1 MLYLRLKKGS
11 NMKMNKI
18 TKYLTIAIMLV
29 ASSISLKA
37 QTVTVMQPLSLDSCV
52 NMALAN
58 NREVKA
64 AGLQAR
70 QYRHTEKAYFA
81 NFFPNIKG
89 SVRDLWSDAD
99 GLLGKT
105 FDIAGAFRSAPAELQ
120 QMLATKFPELAKAIM
135 GLDPVT
141 IGVDWKVGNL
151 FQADLSV
158 EQPIYMGGKVSA
170 AYKMAKLGHR
180 MAEYNVQLT
189 EDEVVVATH
198 QAYALLLHATQ
209 MQKVAQHY
217 DSLLGKLMTD
227 VTNAKKHGLRSNN
240 DVLKVKVKKGESE
253 LQLRQAENGVKLARM
268 NLCHHIGLPLS
279 TPVEVRELEFVNAD
293 VLAEGA
299 AAVNNGDVTAPMAV
313 SRASSDASI
322 TARPDYA
329 ILEQKTQMAAQKV
342 KLTRSEFLPQLG
354 VMAMYSYQKGLKVMD
369 QYLFKK
375 PGFGVVVNLS
385 IPIYHANEAYHKV
398 RASKLEYERTVLE
411 QQDLMEKM
419 NLQLQQ
425 SANKLDES
433 ILELELTET
442 ALESAT
448 ENLHAQQS
456 AFRNGLGP
464 VSDILEA
471 QTLWQQAYARNVTA
485 KAQLLVA
492 SAEYKKACGQ
502 L

>member
-1 MLYLRLKKGS
+1 
-11 NMKMNKI
+11 MKMFKRLLVI
-18 TKYLTIAIMLV
+18 GLTIA
-29 ASSISLKA
+29 ASFVGVHA
-37 QTVTVMQPLSLDSCV
+37 QTAEVMQPLSLDSCV

-64 AGLQAR
+64 AGVQAR
-70 QYRHTEKAYFA
+70 QYRHTQKAYFA

-89 SVRDLWSDAD
+89 SVRDLWSTVD
-99 GLLGKT
+99 GFLGVQ
-105 FDIAGAFRSAPAELQ
+105 FDLAGAFREAPAQLQ
-120 QMLATKFPELAKAIM
+120 QMMMEKFPDLTKAIM
-135 GLDPVT
+135 GMDPLK
-141 IGVDWKVGNL
+141 IGIDYKVDNI
-151 FQADLSV
+151 FQAGVTV
-158 EQPIYMGGKVSA
+158 EQPLYMGGKVSA
-170 AYKMAKLGHR
+170 AYKMAKLGRR
-180 MAEYNVQLT
+180 MSEYNVQLT
-189 EDEVVVATH
+189 ENEVIVATH

-209 MQKVAQHY
+209 MQKVAQNY
-217 DSLLGKLMTD
+217 DSLLSKLMTD

-268 NLCHHIGLPLS
+268 NLCHQIGLPLG

-293 VLAEGA
+293 VLAEEKVAGENTA
-299 AAVNNGDVTAPMAV
+299 ANAPIAV
-313 SRASSDASI
+313 SRASGDATI

-329 ILEQKTQMAAQKV
+329 ILEQKTQLAAQKV

-354 VMAMYSYQKGLKVMD
+354 VMANYSYAHGLKVMD
-369 QYLFKK
+369 QYMFKK
-375 PGFGVVVNLS
+375 PGFSVLVNLS
-385 IPIYHANEAYHKV
+385 VPIYHANEAYHKV

-411 QQDLMEKM
+411 QQDLMDKM

-425 SANKLDES
+425 CANKLDES

-442 ALESAT
+442 ALESAA
-448 ENLHAQQS
+448 ENLRAQES

>member
-1 MLYLRLKKGS
+1 
-11 NMKMNKI
+11 MKMFKKLFVI
-18 TKYLTIAIMLV
+18 GLAFT
-29 ASSISLKA
+29 ASVVGLRA
-37 QTVTVMQPLSLDSCV
+37 QMVEVMQPLSLDSCIT
-52 NMALAN
+52 MALAN

-64 AGLQAR
+64 AGMQAR

-99 GLLGKT
+99 GFIGKT
-105 FDIAGAFRSAPAELQ
+105 FDIAGVLKTAPAEVQ
-120 QMLATKFPELAKAIM
+120 QMLATKFPELVQAIM
-135 GLDPVT
+135 GLDPVS

-158 EQPIYMGGKVSA
+158 EQPLYMGGKVSA

-189 EDEVVVATH
+189 EDEVIVATH

-209 MQKVAQHY
+209 MQQVAQHY
-217 DSLLGKLMTD
+217 DSLLAKLMTD

-253 LQLRQAENGVKLARM
+253 LQLRQAENGVRLARM
-268 NLCHHIGLPLS
+268 NLCHQIGLPLNA
-279 TPVEVRELEFVNAD
+279 PVEVRELEFVNAD
-293 VLAEGA
+293 VVAEGNA
-299 AAVNNGDVTAPMAV
+299 ASAAPVAIA
-313 SRASSDASI
+313 RASGDASI

-369 QYLFKK
+369 QYMFKK

-385 IPIYHANEAYHKV
+385 VPIYHANEAYHKV
-398 RASKLEYERTVLE
+398 RASKLEYERAVLE
-411 QQDLMEKM
+411 QQDLMDKM

-425 SANKLDES
+425 CANKLDES

-442 ALESAT
+442 ALESAA
-448 ENLHAQQS
+448 ENLRAQES

-471 QTLWQQAYARNVTA
+471 QTMWQQAYARNVTA